1 MIDAFAGAQYQQQP
15 EMMHSSF
22 NEQGGALLL
31 LYAPREYG
39 TQVIRPYSYQ
49 IEGNA
54 VDKLMCMGG
63 GKMAEAIS
71 KKHVYT
77 DPDIAGSITP
87 AGNGTPLDMTQVGQC
102 WTFVLMIDLT
112 SPWLAGSAMG
122 AAKARRRIVYEGVC
136 LDEPLS
142 MITMYNGA
150 PTPNM
155 NCPLRFTHM
164 TETVIDPS
172 VGSMGS
178 NNRIMVRSDL
188 DIVDAALNAQAH
200 REDGGDK
207 ELYVATPDRILDNVD
222 NGSGINTEG
231 RCALS
236 NQQKGLGIVSTL
248 KSPLAHLRQLCMG
261 LDQQVHM
268 CESATGNTVGN
279 HMEGAQDVFDVDNFK
294 TGVAGEWSQLTTGLN
309 NVSGNISAGEII
321 LLGALVETY
330 PALDIQ
336 PMKIDRWSP
345 IAQEN
350 GCVDQTKINPKTI
363 FSSMVASAVAAIA
376 NNFGF
381 SRIDFSYDSFT
392 GQFDANP
399 QGTFEVR
406 DAALLVEP
414 RDPAAA
420 QNMMANALEKFK
432 EHLFNDLV
440 QCLKASKNGDFQ
452 MHVSYMV
459 DAETYVDLNFYDW
472 ASLAGEGIYETTN
485 RIANVN
491 TKSVGTIDQ
500 FIHNGTVLDSLVHC
514 VYGKNMKNQFGVSAF
529 ARDPDTIIDTMAQE
543 EAAERASAGFGY

>member
-1 MIDAFAGAQYQQQP
+1 MEGFAGEQFMQHP
-15 EMMHSSF
+15 EVMHSSF
-22 NEQGGALLL
+22 NEAGGSLLL

-49 IEGNA
+49 ITGNT
-54 VDKLMCMGG
+54 VDKLMSCGG
-63 GKMAEAIS
+63 GSMSKAITN
-71 KKHVYT
+71 KQ
-77 DPDIAGSITP
+77 IAHDKDVAGAIAPT
-87 AGNGTPLDMTQVGQC
+87 GNGTPLEMATIGQL
-102 WTFVLMIDLT
+102 WTFVLMIDLV
-112 SPWLAGSAMG
+112 SPWLSGSAIG

-155 NCPLRFTHM
+155 NCPMRFTHM

-172 VGSMGS
+172 VNRMGAA
-178 NNRIMVRSDL
+178 NRVMVRSDL

-200 REDGGDK
+200 TQDGSDK
-207 ELYVATPDRILDNVD
+207 ELFVATPDRVLGNVD
-222 NGSGINTEG
+222 AASGINTEG
-231 RCALS
+231 PCSLS

-261 LDQQVHM
+261 LDQQVHL
-268 CESATGNTVGN
+268 CESATGNTVGS
-279 HMEGAQDVFDVDNFK
+279 HMDGSGDVFDVDNFK
-294 TGVAGEWSQLTTGLN
+294 TGVTGEWSQMTSGLN
-309 NVSGNISAGEII
+309 DVSGNIAAGDII
-321 LLGALVETY
+321 LLGVIINTY
-330 PALDIQ
+330 PQIDIQ
-336 PMKIDRWSP
+336 PMKIDHWSP

-381 SRIDFSYDSFT
+381 SMIDFSYDSFT

-399 QGTFEVR
+399 SGTFEVR
-406 DAALLVEP
+406 DAHLLVEP

-420 QNMMANALEKFK
+420 QNMMQNALEKFR
-432 EHLFNDLV
+432 EHLLNDLV
-440 QCLKASKNGDFQ
+440 PSLKASGNGDFQ
-452 MHVSYMV
+452 MHVMYAM

-485 RIANVN
+485 RVANVN
-491 TKSVGTIDQ
+491 SKSIATADQ
-500 FIHNGTVLDSLVHC
+500 FIHNGTVLDSLVHN
-514 VYGKNMKNQFGVSAF
+514 VYGKNMRNQFGVTAF
-529 ARDPDTIIDTMAQE
+529 AKDPDTIIDTMG
-543 EAAERASAGFGY
+543 AEMADAGFGY